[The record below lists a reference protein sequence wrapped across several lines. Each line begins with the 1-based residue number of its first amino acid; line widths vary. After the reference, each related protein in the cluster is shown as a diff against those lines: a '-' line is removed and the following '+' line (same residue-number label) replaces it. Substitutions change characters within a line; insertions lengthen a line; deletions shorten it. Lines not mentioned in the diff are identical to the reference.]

1 MKKIL
6 IVIISIILIIS
17 VLASCNKTQADD
29 TVNEKPSNES
39 TDVVVGNNAICLT
52 VNGVKITPNKEA
64 APIIEALGEPLE
76 YTETE
81 SCGFEGKDKT
91 YKYNGFII
99 DTITLNNVEYIYII
113 QIVNDMT
120 ETDEGATIGMTSE
133 EIQSIYKGKCKV
145 DQSGH
150 ITVEF
155 TNGLVSFFIKN
166 GACNAISY
174 QSTTLDHLQK
184 EN

>member
-1 MKKIL
+1 M
-6 IVIISIILIIS
+6 
-17 VLASCNKTQADD
+17 
-29 TVNEKPSNES
+29 
-39 TDVVVGNNAICLT
+39 
-52 VNGVKITPNKEA
+52 
-64 APIIEALGEPLE
+64 
-76 YTETE
+76 
-81 SCGFEGKDKT
+81 
-91 YKYNGFII
+91 
-99 DTITLNNVEYIYII
+99 NNVEYIYII

-133 EIQSIYKGKCKV
+133 EIQNIYKGKCKV

-166 GACNAISY
+166 GACNSISY

-184 EN
+184 DN